1 MKQLYTAMFFIVV
14 SLSSSYAQ
22 FEPRPAAFAKADS
35 VKNFGSDESV
45 YKSVYSRLDT
55 LTFYDVELE
64 VETFH
69 GRTTYWVDRKE
80 VTKDKY
86 DYYDFHWK
94 NVDRCTPCF
103 LKTYDTQEKL
113 LKEGVQYGDCNI
125 GDWTEYFPC
134 GKVKIK
140 GRFKENDTG
149 DWFEIWTKGLCSVK
163 HGLWVYFNEHGA
175 VLYAEKYLNGGL
187 SEEP

>member
-1 MKQLYTAMFFIVV
+1 MKQLYAAMFFIV
-14 SLSSSYAQ
+14 SSCVAHAQ
-22 FEPRPAAFAKADS
+22 FEPTLAFMTESDS
-35 VKNFGSDESV
+35 LKSLESDESV

-55 LTFYDVELE
+55 LKFYDVELE

-80 VTKDKY
+80 VGKDKY

-103 LKTYDTQEKL
+103 LKIYDTDEKL

-125 GDWTEYFPC
+125 GVWTEYFRC
-134 GKVKIK
+134 GKVKLK
-140 GRFKENDTG
+140 GRYKENNTG

-163 HGLWVYFNEHGA
+163 NGIWIYYNEQGI
-175 VLYAEKYLNGGL
+175 VLYTEKYVNGI